1 MNTKS
6 TKLAV
11 RHGLRKLT
19 YPIRLTTSSVRS
31 LPEFIIIGGMKC
43 ASTSLWYYL
52 DQHPSIFTA
61 IKKEVHFFDSDINF
75 NKGINWY
82 RSHFPI
88 SRNFISGLYLS
99 KMLVGEATPS
109 YMFCPHV
116 PKRMAKFLPDIKLIA
131 LLRNPVDRAYSH
143 YRHLVRAGREDLSF
157 EKAIKKET
165 KIEIRSEII
174 ENKLSTNYQNNTYS
188 YLRRGIYVDQLKLW
202 FTFFDKDQLLVLK
215 TEDLANNPS
224 KTYKKVLDFLELSY
238 WEPQQYR
245 RLNSDPDN
253 SRENPSCVGLPKIN
267 KETRKKLVDYFEP
280 HNQSL
285 YQYLGIDFG
294 WS

>member
-1 MNTKS
+1 MNIKG

-11 RHGLRKLT
+11 RHGLSKLT
-19 YPIRLTTSSVRS
+19 YPI
-31 LPEFIIIGGMKC
+31 
-43 ASTSLWYYL
+43 
-52 DQHPSIFTA
+52 
-61 IKKEVHFFDSDINF
+61 
-75 NKGINWY
+75 
-82 RSHFPI
+82 
-88 SRNFISGLYLS
+88 
-99 KMLVGEATPS
+99 
-109 YMFCPHV
+109 
-116 PKRMAKFLPDIKLIA
+116 
-131 LLRNPVDRAYSH
+131 
-143 YRHLVRAGREDLSF
+143 
-157 EKAIKKET
+157 
-165 KIEIRSEII
+165 
-174 ENKLSTNYQNNTYS
+174 
-188 YLRRGIYVDQLKLW
+188 
-202 FTFFDKDQLLVLK
+202 TFFDKDQLLVLK

-224 KTYKKVLDFLELSY
+224 KTYKKVLDFLELPY